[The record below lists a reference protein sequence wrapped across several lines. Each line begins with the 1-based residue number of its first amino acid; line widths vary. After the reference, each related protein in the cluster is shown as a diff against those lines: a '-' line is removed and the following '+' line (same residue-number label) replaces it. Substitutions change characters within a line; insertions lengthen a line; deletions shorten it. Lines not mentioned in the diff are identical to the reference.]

1 MIFKGAV
8 QTSTGS
14 VYEIFLYGLQV
25 RVRKLLY
32 LKLCTILSSGVSAFV
47 CFWMESDKM

>member
-8 QTSTGS
+8 QTSTAP
-14 VYEIFLYGLQV
+14 VYEFFWFGLPI

-32 LKLCTILSSGVSAFV
+32 LKLRTILSSGVIFIV
-47 CFWMESDKM
+47 CFWMESDKI